1 MMIKI
6 FKVMMRLKDRTQ
18 VLKVK
23 EAMGFVINEI
33 CRFKK
38 VNSSMK
44 MVFRKTMKLRIHLL

>member
-1 MMIKI
+1 MIKI